1 MNKKYKAI
9 FSRFA
14 EDDLFEIIN
23 SFYQINPFYSKELL
37 LTVEKRVKELE
48 NNPLTGRVVP
58 ELEIQSILDYR
69 ELIEGNYRIV
79 YSLQDR
85 IITIHTIIDARR
97 NFEELI
103 IKKLMRLYDREE

>member
-23 SFYQINPFYSKELL
+23 YFYQIKLFYSKELL

-103 IKKLMRLYDREE
+103 IKKLMRLYDRE

>member
-23 SFYQINPFYSKELL
+23 YFYQINLSYSKELL
-37 LTVEKRVKELE
+37 LTIEKRVKELE

-103 IKKLMRLYDREE
+103 IKKLMRLYDRE

>member
-23 SFYQINPFYSKELL
+23 YFYQIKLFYSKELL

-48 NNPLTGRVVP
+48 DNPLTGRVIP

-69 ELIEGNYRIV
+69 ELIQGNYRIV

-103 IKKLMRLYDREE
+103 IKKLMRLYDRE

>member
-23 SFYQINPFYSKELL
+23 YFYQINLSYSKELL
-37 LTVEKRVKELE
+37 LTIEKRVKELE
-48 NNPLTGRVVP
+48 DNPLTGRVIP

-69 ELIEGNYRIV
+69 ELIQGNYRIV

-103 IKKLMRLYDREE
+103 IKKLMRLYDRE

>member
-1 MNKKYKAI
+1 M
-9 FSRFA
+9 
-14 EDDLFEIIN
+14 LFR
-23 SFYQINPFYSKELL
+23 S
-37 LTVEKRVKELE
+37 VEKRVKELE
-48 NNPLTGRVVP
+48 NNPLTGRVIP

-69 ELIEGNYRIV
+69 ELIQGNYRIV

-103 IKKLMRLYDREE
+103 IKKLMRLYDRE